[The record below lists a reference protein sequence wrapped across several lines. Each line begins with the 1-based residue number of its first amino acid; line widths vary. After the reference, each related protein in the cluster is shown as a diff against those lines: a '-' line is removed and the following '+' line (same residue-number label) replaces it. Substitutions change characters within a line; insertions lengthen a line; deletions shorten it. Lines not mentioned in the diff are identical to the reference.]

1 MKRILR
7 KLTIL
12 AFVLTAAVSTFA
24 NSIGGNNETN
34 IDLNAFLTRAEN
46 PANNFVPQAVLDANF
61 REWQPAER
69 VPLIPAPINDIMMTD
84 GRVIYYN
91 PLIVNQVPPKIR
103 AFFLAH
109 EYGHIMGRT
118 SNEFLSDQF
127 AARVYAQT
135 DKGVVKA
142 AVWHFYNIQGN
153 MCDASHGC
161 GWQRALNIGKTAGF
175 SQDEIENI
183 IRGQF

>member
-7 KLTIL
+7 NMTIL
-12 AFVLTAAVSTFA
+12 TFVLAAAVSTFA
-24 NSIGGNNETN
+24 NSFGGAQSKA
-34 IDLNAFLTRAEN
+34 DLNAFLA
-46 PANNFVPQAVLDANF
+46 PANTTANIPPAVLDWNF
-61 REWQPAER
+61 REWQPAQP
-69 VPLIPAPINDIMMTD
+69 VPLVPAPIGDIMMTD

-118 SNEFLSDQF
+118 SDEFQSDRF
-127 AARVYAQT
+127 AARVYAET
-135 DKGVVKA
+135 DIGVVKA

-153 MCDASHGC
+153 LCDASHGC
-161 GWQRALNIGKTAGF
+161 GWQRALNIGQTAGF
-175 SQDEIENI
+175 SRKEIENI
-183 IRGQF
+183 VRGQF